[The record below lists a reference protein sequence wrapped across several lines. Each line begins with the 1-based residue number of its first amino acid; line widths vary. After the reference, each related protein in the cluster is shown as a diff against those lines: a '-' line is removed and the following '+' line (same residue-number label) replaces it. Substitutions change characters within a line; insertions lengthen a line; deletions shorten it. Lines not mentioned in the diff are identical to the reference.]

1 MNVPVCSCGPSFLTF
16 QAIRLPGEAAA
27 LIGQSDDEAAGA
39 FMTMAANSCRVSHAE
54 LFAGTF
60 LP

>member
-16 QAIRLPGEAAA
+16 QAIRIPDKVAA
-27 LIGQSDDEAAGA
+27 LIGQSDDEASGA
-39 FMTMAANSCRVSHAE
+39 FMTMAANSCQVSHVE